1 MKTFKTIASHRTEY
15 EHPIKLENG
24 ESVTLGERAPEENW
38 KDWIWAE
45 NKHGHGGW
53 VPVQLIDCPGDGTRG
68 IVLEDYS
75 ARELDAD
82 PGKISSKSRR

>member
-15 EHPIKLENG
+15 EHPIKLKKG

-45 NKHGHGGW
+45 NSKGTGGW
-53 VPVQLIDCPGDGTRG
+53 VPVQLIDFPGDGRG
-68 IVLEDYS
+68 ERCWKIT
-75 ARELDAD
+75 A
-82 PGKISSKSRR
+82 PGNWT